1 MVITALTRILFIW
14 LHDSNSMIG
23 KLVVR
28 PGQLEFWHVAGHTFF
43 CGHRTRFRTQFT
55 AAMTGLA
62 FRVVIDEF
70 AAHFVVRVMAREA
83 ANSRVVRVV
92 APATRQAV
100 RLEANVCN
108 AQVTLQGNFFPRPVT
123 LSAEVRHLLRG

>member
-1 MVITALTRILFIW
+1 
-14 LHDSNSMIG
+14 
-23 KLVVR
+23 VVR

-83 ANSRVVRVV
+83 AN
-92 APATRQAV
+92 
-100 RLEANVCN
+100 
-108 AQVTLQGNFFPRPVT
+108 PRRSTCYPSGGKAGSEC
-123 LSAEVRHLLRG
+123 L